1 VFPFRA
7 DPASQPE
14 ICWRSPEFFHIMVGE
29 PGIYCSQGRIH
40 IKPAGERHTT
50 GVFKR
55 LELLRANLE

>member
-1 VFPFRA
+1 
-7 DPASQPE
+7 
-14 ICWRSPEFFHIMVGE
+14 MVGE